1 MGKGCWGWHGLEK
14 LRVFIAWLGT
24 SCERLRL
31 LLLQRTKIEGV
42 PRELAHRVA
51 EVADDEGDV
60 VHAGALPAA
69 LDHTAEVGRD
79 LGDDLVRHLSDV
91 GGVVQ
96 VPLDEESDVV
106 VDRVRGVGDGSVSVV
121 ESV

>member
-1 MGKGCWGWHGLEK
+1 M
-14 LRVFIAWLGT
+14 
-24 SCERLRL
+24 
-31 LLLQRTKIEGV
+31 
-42 PRELAHRVA
+42 AHRVA

-60 VHAGALPAA
+60 VHAGALPTA

-79 LGDDLVRHLSDV
+79 LGDDLVCHLSDV

-96 VPLDEESDVV
+96 VPLDKERDVV
-106 VDRVRGVGDGSVSVV
+106 VDRVRGVGDGSVSII